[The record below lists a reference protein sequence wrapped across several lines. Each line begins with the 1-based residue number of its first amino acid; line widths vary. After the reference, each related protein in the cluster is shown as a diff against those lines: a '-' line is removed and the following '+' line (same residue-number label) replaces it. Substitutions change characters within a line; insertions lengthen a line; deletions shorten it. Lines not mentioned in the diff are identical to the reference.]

1 MCSFVGNF
9 IDINKMTD
17 EQKKRLEEFLN
28 NRKAELRKQ
37 IDELQARAG
46 EKQAQIDDCD
56 NAAKRLP
63 RP

>member
-28 NRKAELRKQ
+28 NRKGELRKQ

-46 EKQAQIDDCD
+46 EKQKQFDDCD
-56 NAAKRLP
+56 NAAKQLAGS
-63 RP
+63 

>member
-9 IDINKMTD
+9 IDINKMTP
-17 EQKKRLEEFLN
+17 EQKQRLEEFLN

-37 IDELQARAG
+37 IA

-56 NAAKRLP
+56 DAAKRLA